1 MSRIKILKK
10 VDAVL
15 GTVGAALLP
24 SARER
29 QHGEISRILVIRPG
43 GIGDAVLLIPALNAL
58 KRRYPG
64 AEITV
69 LAERRNAAAFSL
81 APAVASV
88 ILYDDPSQLAQAV
101 RGNYDL
107 VIDSEQWHRLSGVIA
122 RLAGAPVSIG
132 FATNNRR
139 RLFAHRIPY
148 SHDRYEAES
157 FFDLLA
163 PLGIEPP
170 PSLET
175 PFLTI
180 PEDAAARAEAFV
192 PAGRPLLA
200 IFPGASIPERRWGM
214 ERFRRVADHLS
225 LRGLSIVVVGGEEDA
240 EEGAYI
246 VKWCGGTNLAGKTTL
261 AETAAVIARSLLL
274 VSGDSGVLHLAVGLG
289 IPTVSLFGPGIEEK
303 WGPQG
308 EFDLILNKRLTCSPC
323 TRFGTTPSCPEKARC
338 LTDIAPNEVVDA
350 VMKVLDR
357 RYPE

>member
-15 GTVGAALLP
+15 GIVGAALLP

-29 QHGEISRILVIRPG
+29 QHGEIKRILVIRPG
-43 GIGDAVLLIPALNAL
+43 GIGDAVLLVPALNAL
-58 KRRYPG
+58 KSRYPD
-64 AEITV
+64 AEVTV
-69 LAERRNAAAFSL
+69 LAERRNAAAFAL
-81 APAVASV
+81 APAVAKV
-88 ILYDDPSQLAQAV
+88 LLYDEASPLAEAV
-101 RGNYDL
+101 RGSYDL
-107 VIDSEQWHRLSGVIA
+107 VIDTEQWHRLSAIVA
-122 RLAGAPVSIG
+122 RLAGAPVSVG
-132 FATNNRR
+132 FATNNRK

-148 SHDRYEAES
+148 SHERYEVES
-157 FFDLLA
+157 FFDLLS
-163 PLGIEPP
+163 PLGIEQPG
-170 PSLET
+170 SLEI
-175 PFLTI
+175 PFLTV
-180 PEDAAARAEAFV
+180 PEAAAAKAADLL
-192 PAGRPLLA
+192 PAGRPYLA

-289 IPTVSLFGPGIEEK
+289 IPTVSLFGPGIEAK
-303 WGPQG
+303 WGPRG
-308 EFDLILNKRLTCSPC
+308 EFDLVLNKKLACSPC
-323 TRFGTTPSCPEKARC
+323 TRFGTTPACREKARC

-350 VMKVLDR
+350 VMTVLDR
-357 RYPE
+357 RFPA